1 MRHSEKTLEMLK
13 QIFLAIAVL
22 AGSISYAQMPTMQGG
37 APRGRAG
44 GANMN
49 MGRFYGRIIDAA
61 SNKGIEAASVQLVT
75 TKLDTVSKQRKDT
88 VVAGMFTDKR
98 GEFTF
103 EGLNVMAQ
111 YRMRITAIGFKDIE
125 EKVAFNIK
133 MGGGDM
139 QAALNAI
146 DKDLGNFKME
156 TDPKLLEGVTVTAAK
171 PLMSMGI
178 DRKVFNV
185 DKNLVSTG
193 GTAEDVMRNI
203 PSISVDIDG
212 NVTLRNSAPQIFV
225 DGRPTT
231 LTLDQIPADAI
242 ESVEL
247 ITNPSA
253 KFDASGGTAGILNIV
268 LKKNR
273 KAGYNGSIR
282 AGIDS
287 RWKPNIGGDLNVKQG
302 KVNMFVSGMYRTR
315 KSISEGN
322 TNRTTFL
329 KDPTTRLNQ
338 DDYSVNTGSFMFGR
352 AGFDYFM
359 NNRNTIGVAVNAVR
373 GQFKFDN
380 ESAIRTD
387 SLFDSGI
394 QSAFSER
401 LSDGDREFRNFGS
414 QIYYKRLFTKPG
426 RELTADLN
434 LSRNSNLNN
443 TNIKNILLSGDNG
456 SETRRYG
463 QLNTGDGTGSNLT
476 FQTDFVNPLNENSK
490 LETGFRLNAN
500 TRENINEISVISGN
514 GQPVLVPSLS
524 SNFEYTEKVYA
535 GYVTYT
541 SKWKKLGYQVGLRAE
556 SSEYDGEVLTTT
568 APPNSKDTLL
578 NAGNSFPISFF
589 PSAFLTYQL
598 SDNDELALN
607 ITRRINRPNFFQL
620 FPFTDYS
627 DTLNLTRGNPNLKPE
642 FTASAEMSYQKKYGQ
657 ANSFIASVYYKHT
670 NNLITRN
677 QVRDVN
683 PYTKEEEIVISY
695 INADNSYIS
704 GLELIGRNK
713 ITKWWEL
720 ISNFNLYQSKINAG
734 QPGIPDQE
742 AITSYFIKLNNNIK
756 LGKKLTLQLS
766 GDYTSKTILPPGG
779 GGGGGMWGAT
789 QTTAQGYIRP
799 KYEIEAALRLDFLKE
814 NRANLTLA
822 ISDIFRTDVNDV
834 YSSAPGFE
842 QNTWRLRDPQVA
854 RLNFSYRFGKFDTS
868 LFKRKNMRPSGDNQ
882 NMGDQF

>member
-75 TKLDTVSKQRKDT
+75 TKFDTLSKQRKDT

-322 TNRTTFL
+322 TSRTTFI
-329 KDPTTRLNQ
+329 KDPTTQLNQ

-352 AGFDYFM
+352 AGIDYFM

-387 SLFDSGI
+387 SLFDSGMK
-394 QSAFSER
+394 SAFSER
-401 LSDGDREFRNFGS
+401 LSNGEREFRNFGT

-426 RELTADLN
+426 RELTADIN
-434 LSRNSNLNN
+434 FNRNNNLNN
-443 TNIKNILLSGDNG
+443 TNITNLLLSGNNG

-463 QLNTGDGTGSNLT
+463 QLNTGDGTGSNMT
-476 FQTDFVNPLNENSK
+476 FQTDFVNPLNEKSK
-490 LETGFRLNAN
+490 METGFRLNTN
-500 TRENINEISVISGN
+500 TRENLNEISVISGN

-524 SNFEYTEKVYA
+524 SNFEYTERVYA
-535 GYVTYT
+535 GYLTYT

-598 SDNDELALN
+598 SDNDELGLN

-657 ANSFIASVYYKHT
+657 ANSFITSVYYKHT

-695 INADNSYIS
+695 INADNSYIA

-779 GGGGGMWGAT
+779 GGGGMWGAP

>member
-1 MRHSEKTLEMLK
+1 MLK

>member
-75 TKLDTVSKQRKDT
+75 TKFDTVSKQRKDT

-352 AGFDYFM
+352 AGIDYFM

-387 SLFDSGI
+387 SLFDSGMK
-394 QSAFSER
+394 SAFSER

-434 LSRNSNLNN
+434 LSRNNNLNN
-443 TNIKNILLSGDNG
+443 TNINNILLSGENG

-463 QLNTGDGTGSNLT
+463 QLNTGDGTGSNMT

-490 LETGFRLNAN
+490 METGFRLNTN
-500 TRENINEISVISGN
+500 TRENLNEISVISGN

-535 GYVTYT
+535 GYLTYT

-578 NAGNSFPISFF
+578 NAGNNFPISFF

-779 GGGGGMWGAT
+779 GGGGGMWGAP

>member
-1 MRHSEKTLEMLK
+1 MLK

-287 RWKPNIGGDLNVKQG
+287 RWKPNIGGDHNVKQG

-713 ITKWWEL
+713 ITMWWEL

-779 GGGGGMWGAT
+779 GGGGGMWGAP